1 MLDPSPS
8 LDRVSITNAAS
19 GDGSQLLQLFGRF
32 SPSPYPV
39 YSVGNF
45 IQVIF
50 TSVTGQYSGFN
61 ATYTAITSGERL
73 SLMDTPI
80 IKSQI
85 LLLLLLAELS
95 RGAPWVRKFSKL
107 TIRENLVMT

>member
-1 MLDPSPS
+1 MWNITVPSGYMIKVSFHSFTLDSSPA
-8 LDRVSITNAAS
+8 LDRVTITNAAS
-19 GDGSQLLQLFGRF
+19 GVGSQVLQLFGRF

-45 IQVIF
+45 IQLIF

-73 SLMDTPI
+73 SSMDTPI
-80 IKSQI
+80 IKSQMP
-85 LLLLLLAELS
+85 LLLSLLL
-95 RGAPWVRKFSKL
+95 
-107 TIRENLVMT
+107 